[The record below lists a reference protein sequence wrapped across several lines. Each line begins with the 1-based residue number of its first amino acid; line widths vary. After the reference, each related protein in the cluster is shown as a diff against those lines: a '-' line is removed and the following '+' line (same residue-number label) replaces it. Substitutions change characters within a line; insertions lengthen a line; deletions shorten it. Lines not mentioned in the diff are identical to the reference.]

1 MAEIKYVKDHKS
13 GNRFYPIVKS
23 ACIIDAFNINE
34 PSIDYLFNKITDY
47 SIKESTS
54 NVVITPGSSKSF
66 TLQLKTSGPI
76 DESDINWESSNTN
89 VATVDNGTVT
99 ALSEGN
105 TTITASSNLYDLFIK
120 IPIRVCNLDDIYWS
134 ITYRSSVEV
143 PHVMEKV
150 PDAIKSQNKYWYSMT
165 ATALNED
172 TLLTTNYIASA
183 YDANTKT
190 GKWFFDSPALGIQLG
205 MSVPYSNDV
214 FAEAMQSAV
223 LAAPSFYASANNISE
238 GHVDYIQDVT
248 SVVSLSYEDGPETLT
263 DLCIDDFIN
272 LEELNL
278 PTTIKVMILGTGL
291 FQTCL
296 YRNIPKV
303 VQSMNYSYTLPKNIE
318 ELKLTHPGSD
328 AFGSNFGPGY
338 DFSVFHYLSVDPDN
352 QYYDSRENCNAIIHT
367 ATNTLICGCRNT
379 IIPSSVTTIDSSAFT
394 GCEDIERLVIPGT
407 IKSINGPVF
416 GKTSGKEIIFEEG
429 VETLTH
435 ECFRGSTIQ
444 SVTLPVSITTIGNS
458 SIPVFYENNLT
469 INYSGTMAQWESISK
484 EGWTMYSNITINC
497 SNGTITA

>member
-54 NVVITPGSSKSF
+54 NIVMTPGSSKSF
-66 TLQLKTSGPI
+66 TLKLKTTGPI
-76 DESDINWESSNTN
+76 DESDINWKSSNTN

-105 TTITASSNLYDLFIK
+105 ATITVDSNLYDIFIK
-120 IPIRVCNLDDIYWS
+120 IPIEVSNLDNIYWS
-134 ITYRSSVEV
+134 ITYKSSVEV

-165 ATALNED
+165 ATALNEG

-190 GKWFFDSPALGIQLG
+190 GKWFFDSPALGAQLG
-205 MSVPYSNDV
+205 TNVPYSNDISS
-214 FAEAMQSAV
+214 EDMQSAAF
-223 LAAPSFYASANNISE
+223 AAPSFYTFANHIMN
-238 GHVDYIQDVT
+238 GVVDYMQDVT
-248 SVVSLSYEDGPETLT
+248 SVVSLSYEDGPESLT
-263 DLCIDDFIN
+263 CICIDDFIN

-278 PTTIKVMILGTGL
+278 PSTIKIISLGTGIGGTL
-291 FQTCL
+291 L
-296 YRNIPKV
+296 YRNLPKV
-303 VQSMNYSYTLPKNIE
+303 VKSMNYSYTLNKNIE
-318 ELKLTHPGSD
+318 EIKLTNPGSD

-429 VETLTH
+429 VETISH

-444 SVTLPVSITTIGNS
+444 SITLPVSITTIGNGAN
-458 SIPVFYENNLT
+458 PVFYENNLT

-497 SNGTITA
+497 SDGTITA

>member
-54 NVVITPGSSKSF
+54 NVVITTGASKSF
-66 TLQLKTSGPI
+66 TLQLETSGPI

-89 VATVDNGTVT
+89 VATVDNGTVI

-105 TTITASSNLYDLFIK
+105 TTITASSHLYDIFVK
-120 IPIRVCNLDDIYWS
+120 IPVRVYNLNNYWS
-134 ITYRSSVEV
+134 ITYKSSVEV

-150 PDAIKSQNKYWYSMT
+150 PDSVKSQTKYWYFVNSST
-165 ATALNED
+165 EAVR
-172 TLLTTNYIASA
+172 TNYIASS
-183 YDANTKT
+183 YDPDTKT
-190 GKWFFDSPALGIQLG
+190 GKWFFDNFALGILLG
-205 MSVPYSNDV
+205 MDEPYSNTLPQL
-214 FAEAMQSAV
+214 FEAARLTPGTYITQLQPEV
-223 LAAPSFYASANNISE
+223 IS
-238 GHVDYIQDVT
+238 YTQDVT
-248 SVVSLSYEDGPETLT
+248 SIVSLSYEDGPEVL
-263 DLCIDDFIN
+263 LAMALGQFSN

-296 YRNIPKV
+296 YRDIPKV

-328 AFGSNFGPGY
+328 AFGGNFGPGY
-338 DFSVFHYLSVDPDN
+338 DFSVFHYLSVDQDN

-379 IIPSSVTTIDSSAFT
+379 VIPSSVTAIDSSAFT
-394 GCEDIERLVIPGT
+394 GCEGIERLVIPGT

-416 GKTSGKEIIFEEG
+416 GNTSGKEIIFEEG
-429 VETLTH
+429 VETISH

-444 SVTLPVSITTIGNS
+444 SITLPVSITTIGNGVN
-458 SIPVFYENNLT
+458 PVFYENNLT
-469 INYSGTMAQWESISK
+469 INYSGTMAQWEAISK
-484 EGWTMYSNITINC
+484 EGWTLYSNITINC
-497 SNGTITA
+497 SDGTITA